1 MASAEGRPA
10 VLLIDDNE
18 ATCVLMQAILQNEF
32 ACDQASDGAEALEKL
47 KTNRYAAILLD
58 LKMPNVDG
66 IGVLTYLRDNFPD
79 RLGRVLIV
87 TASLMP
93 TELKLVEEFKIC
105 GVVRKPF
112 HVEELLASVKNCV
125 SGSDDRATGGGFYKS
140 SAVLLLLA
148 DLFRSRWG

>member
-1 MASAEGRPA
+1 MASTEGRPA

-18 ATCVLMQAILQNEF
+18 ATCVLIQAILQNEF

-66 IGVLTYLRDNFPD
+66 FGVLTYLRENFPD
-79 RLGRVLIV
+79 QLGRVLIV

-93 TELKLVEEFKIC
+93 TELKLVEDFKIC

-112 HVEELLASVKNCV
+112 HVEELLESVKNCV